1 MFRINKHKITF
12 LLLFLLLFVHSYK
25 SSVYSQNLPE
35 KQCYYIE
42 INTVY
47 EAKNLPP
54 GKYSLKTD
62 GFVQDSNYYCSF
74 IKNVFKDNIQIVK
87 QDDNNKIVWNFTT
100 TQNNSSK
107 TFLYKTILLTSIN
120 SSLKIDKNKVKNIY
134 PAEYKKYLQSDK
146 YVNLNDSLLRQITN
160 TIVKSQNPYEK
171 LITLYRYVYTHMKYS
186 QQSPIRNTG
195 SFNAIRDI
203 LRGQQILNKQ
213 TDFYQINNQ
222 RVSVN
227 KQLGGSCFDY
237 ATLLAAMLRLQNI
250 PTRIVTG
257 YVVSLETLQQNKKLI
272 NITNNVHVWCEVYLY
287 PYGWI
292 IVDPTINSQQIV
304 PSVEVIGNNT
314 MIYIRK
320 MYNAVGDTMGISGI
334 FANINDYNKAKKSI
348 NLDFKVYITSFNLAK

>member
-1 MFRINKHKITF
+1 MFKINKYKFVFIL
-12 LLLFLLLFVHSYK
+12 LLLFFICSYHFFVFAR
-25 SSVYSQNLPE
+25 NLPNT
-35 KQCYYIE
+35 QRYYIE

-62 GFVQDSNYYCSF
+62 GFIEDGVYYCSF
-74 IKNVFKDNIQIVK
+74 VKNVFKDKIQTIK
-87 QDDNNKIVWNFTT
+87 QDNNNKVIWNFTIS
-100 TQNNSSK
+100 QNNSFK
-107 TFLYKTILLTSIN
+107 TFSYRTVLLVSIN
-120 SSLKIDKNKVKNIY
+120 PSLEIDKNKVKNIY
-134 PAEYKKYLQSDK
+134 PAEYKQYLQSDK
-146 YVNLNDSLLRQITN
+146 YVNLNDPLLKQITSN
-160 TIVKSQNPYEK
+160 IVKSQNPYEK

-203 LRGQQILNKQ
+203 LRGQQIINEQ
-213 TDFYQINNQ
+213 TNFYQTNNQ
-222 RVSVN
+222 RISVN

-250 PTRIVTG
+250 PTRVVTG
-257 YVVSLETLQQNKKLI
+257 YAVSLDALQQNKKTI
-272 NITNNVHVWCEVYLY
+272 DITNNVHVWCEVYLH
-287 PYGWI
+287 PYGWL
-292 IVDPTINSQQIV
+292 IVDPTIDLKQIE

-320 MYNAVGDTMGISGI
+320 MYNAVGDTMGISGV